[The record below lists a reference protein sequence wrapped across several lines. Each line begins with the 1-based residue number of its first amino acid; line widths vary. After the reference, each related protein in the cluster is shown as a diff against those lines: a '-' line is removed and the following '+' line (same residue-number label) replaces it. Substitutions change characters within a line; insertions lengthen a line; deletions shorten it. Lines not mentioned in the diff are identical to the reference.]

1 MAGDALKYAVPQHVA
16 YPANS
21 PHSAKNIQLRVTR
34 PVEGRLGLSID
45 GTELW
50 SRPLSALPE
59 RRLSVPVSLL
69 PDGRQGTAEFFVR
82 ESGK

>member
-1 MAGDALKYAVPQHVA
+1 MAGDALKYAVPQRVA
-16 YPANS
+16 YPAGS
-21 PHSAKNIQLRVTR
+21 PRSATKIQLRVTR
-34 PVEGRLGLSID
+34 PVEGRLGLRID

-50 SRPLSALPE
+50 SKPLSAVPE
-59 RRLSVPVSLL
+59 RRLSVPVSML